1 MLKPIILFRAVS
13 KILAVIFIINFVF
26 FCRAQAGD
34 AEIISS
40 LTQKIIGTENLESAY
55 PAFEELTESYFSA
68 RRYNEYADLL
78 KNLAQKKKEL
88 EPAVDYYAALTRY
101 YQLKY
106 LEDAQ
111 SWDEYFNK
119 GNDYRG
125 QIKDSLDRAIQ
136 ATALNADVYGLN
148 ARLLLWKFYKGKQ
161 DDAGTAALSGLMDYI
176 SRYAAGN
183 AQNLLAIKEA
193 GYELLSFNEK
203 IKAKMAYEIYAEK
216 LLSSGVSHDELGET
230 ALKFYKEGNLGLA
243 ESIYNLYIEQAL
255 KTMPPEKSAPLLM
268 GIGRLFLY
276 GRQKPYDA
284 FYAETI
290 LAKAEE
296 VAGIEIFDEGLM
308 YLRALSLEK
317 TRQFERARAAYD
329 NFTARFPGS
338 RRANEAAFKSAF
350 IGAYALGELKDAKA
364 RFVNLAAGISPDA
377 YTAAGLYQLG
387 LFSQWENDL
396 AGAKDYY
403 SRALSVGAGLSR
415 PANKEFG
422 RDPALGQDSLAGKSA
437 STMAGTEQSSVPA
450 SEVAV
455 LAQERLNEIAGP
467 KPMEYNLKMF
477 LDTVI
482 NNGANLWADASTLGL
497 SADSYTIDKNE
508 FVFISSTAVPLE
520 SGCVQVSIEYLW
532 SGQSGKTKPS
542 SDSFSFNT
550 SYDSPGPKIINLVAV
565 SPTGLMG
572 WDFALIDV
580 E

>member
-1 MLKPIILFRAVS
+1 MLNPKIITRLLSAIILC
-13 KILAVIFIINFVF
+13 LT
-26 FCRAQAGD
+26 FCNAQAED

-161 DDAGTAALSGLMDYI
+161 DDAGTAALGGLMDYI

-203 IKAKMAYEIYAEK
+203 IKAKMVYEIYADK
-216 LLSSGVSHDELGET
+216 LLTSGVSQEELGET
-230 ALKFYKEGNLGLA
+230 ALGLYKEGNLGLA
-243 ESIYNLYIEQAL
+243 ESIYNLYIEEAL
-255 KTMPPEKSAPLLM
+255 KTFAPEKSAPLLM
-268 GIGRLFLY
+268 EIGRLFLY

-296 VAGIEIFDEGLM
+296 VAGIEIFDEELM

-329 NFTARFPGS
+329 NFAARFPASGHVH
-338 RRANEAAFKSAF
+338 EAAFKSAF
-350 IGAYALGELKDAKA
+350 ISAYALGELNDAKA
-364 RFVNLAAGISPDA
+364 RFQDLAAGQNPDA

-396 AGAKDYY
+396 EAAKSYY
-403 SRALSVGAGLSR
+403 VKALSVGTVHYAV
-415 PANKEFG
+415 PTNAK
-422 RDPALGQDSLAGKSA
+422 
-437 STMAGTEQSSVPA
+437 TEQSSVPA

-455 LAQERLNEIAGP
+455 LAQERLNEIAGSR
-467 KPMEYNLKMF
+467 PMAYNLKTF
-477 LDTVI
+477 LDAAI
-482 NNGANLWADASTLGL
+482 NHGASLRADASTLGL

-532 SGQSGKTKPS
+532 SGQCGKTKPS

-550 SYDSPGPKIINLVAV
+550 SYDSPGPKVINLVAV

-572 WDFALIDV
+572 WDFAIIDV

>member
-1 MLKPIILFRAVS
+1 MIKFRLFHTVIASRGRACPAPTALL
-13 KILAVIFIINFVF
+13 LAVLCLFSSFA
-26 FCRAQAGD
+26 RAED

-55 PAFEELTESYFSA
+55 PYFEELTESYFSA

-111 SWDEYFNK
+111 SWDEYFGK

-125 QIKDSLDRAIQ
+125 QIKDCLDRVIQ
-136 ATALNADVYGLN
+136 VTALNADVYGLN
-148 ARLLLWKFYKGKQ
+148 ARLLLWKFYKGKH
-161 DDAGTAALSGLMDYI
+161 DDAGTAALGDLMDYI

-183 AQNLLAIKEA
+183 AQNLSAIKEA
-193 GYELLSFNEK
+193 GYELLSFDEK
-203 IKAKMAYEIYAEK
+203 IKAKMVYEIYADK
-216 LLSSGVSHDELGET
+216 LLSSGVSHEELGKI
-230 ALKFYKEGNLGLA
+230 AAGLYKEGNLGLA

-255 KTMPPEKSAPLLM
+255 KTMSPEKSAPLLLD
-268 GIGRLFLY
+268 IGKLFLY

-329 NFTARFPGS
+329 NFAARFGGS
-338 RRANEAAFKSAF
+338 RHVNEAAFKSGF
-350 IGAYALGELKDAKA
+350 ISAYALGELKDGVA
-364 RFVNLAAGISPDA
+364 RFVNLAAGKNSDA
-377 YTAAGLYQLG
+377 YTAAGIYQLG

-396 AGAKDYY
+396 TGAKDYY
-403 SRALSVGAGLSR
+403 EKAYALS
-415 PANKEFG
+415 K
-422 RDPALGQDSLAGKSA
+422 DSYAETA
-437 STMAGTEQSSVPA
+437 A
-450 SEVAV
+450 
-455 LAQERLNEIAGP
+455 LAQERLNEIAGS

-477 LDTVI
+477 LDTAI
-482 NNGANLWADASTLGL
+482 NHGANLQADASSLGL
-497 SADSYTIDKNE
+497 SADSYVIDKSEN
-508 FVFISSTAVPLE
+508 VFISSSAVPLE
-520 SGCVQVSIEYLW
+520 SGCIQVSMEYLW
-532 SGQSGKTKPS
+532 SGQSGKTKPA

-550 SYDSPGPKIINLVAV
+550 SYDCPGPKVINLVVVTPAG
-565 SPTGLMG
+565 TLG
-572 WDFALIDV
+572 WDFVIIDV